1 MDIDD
6 KTKKKILENK
16 NLKKQY
22 KQIIKPF
29 IKHLK
34 SITVLNESEINYH
47 INAVFLAS
55 INNNSSKY
63 VSIIKKEHAESLM
76 DIDIQ
81 IMEDQNFNEIYSK
94 IGMNVFSGNIS
105 KIIKSGNS
113 ENLKQYIESGIS
125 LSTYITDINPSL
137 LNDKVWSTIKQNPTL
152 GNNKVTEILLNNQI
166 PQLIQIIEKDYFTGL
181 KYIYENIP
189 ESHYIIDRNPNLK
202 IELFDLEFIENINK
216 DALKNIYRSNMWLPW
231 TDIISKIK
239 ENKNYELI
247 EDILNIGSPYTG
259 ILNEISEEDLKKIF
273 LIFSQRS
280 QQKTFS

>member
-1 MDIDD
+1 
-6 KTKKKILENK
+6 
-16 NLKKQY
+16 
-22 KQIIKPF
+22 
-29 IKHLK
+29 
-34 SITVLNESEINYH
+34 
-47 INAVFLAS
+47 
-55 INNNSSKY
+55 
-63 VSIIKKEHAESLM
+63 M